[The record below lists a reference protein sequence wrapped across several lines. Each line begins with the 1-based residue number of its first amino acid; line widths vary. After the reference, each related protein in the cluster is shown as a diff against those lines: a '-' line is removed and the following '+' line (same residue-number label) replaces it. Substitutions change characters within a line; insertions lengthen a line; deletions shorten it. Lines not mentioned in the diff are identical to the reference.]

1 MLKVVIADDEARIL
15 SLIRLLP
22 DWDALGM
29 EVAGTAGNGLEAL
42 ALIERERP
50 DILITDIRMPGC
62 QGLELIE
69 RARRAVPDI
78 EIIIISGYAHF
89 EYAQTAIKLGV
100 GDYLLKPIKKDEL
113 TSTLAKL
120 AQRCHA
126 KHPSAPGAEPEG
138 EGRARAALGE
148 KLVREAISDRLFPA
162 SAEALRQTY
171 GFGMPDGAYR
181 AFVLKLDYRDLGREP
196 LEIIHGKARE
206 LLTPLAALS
215 DVQLACAHDEDRLTG
230 VVCAPPDAQA
240 NVRRMLRQALNQLE
254 AQKGLLGP
262 VSFSLSLSEADV
274 SPVQIPALVRQAD
287 QLIDER
293 LLEGTGRLLEGAAA
307 ASGLR
312 DARLL
317 ERYGHEIE
325 KALSTLDT
333 NLAVDCTNAL
343 AREAMG
349 FPGVRGYE
357 LTELVR
363 SAGSLFALRLGLEG
377 GEEAAF
383 AREAGLS
390 SRADELFDC
399 LIRFEKKHMEAE
411 DVRRRSEAL
420 RSIRI
425 AKQYVQEHYSQS
437 ITLEDVCAATG
448 FSVSYFSA
456 LFKKESGEGFSKY
469 LTGVRMEH
477 AKELLQES
485 NLPVSEVC
493 AQVGY
498 SNLKHFTQT
507 FKKYT
512 NLSPAQYRNLYG

>member
-29 EVAGTAGNGLEAL
+29 EVVGAAGNGLEAL

-50 DILITDIRMPGC
+50 DILVTDIRMPGC

-113 TSTLAKL
+113 TATLSKL
-120 AQRCHA
+120 AQRCRA
-126 KHPSAPGAEPEG
+126 KHPSASGAAPDG
-138 EGRARAALGE
+138 EGRAKAALGE
-148 KLVREAISDRLFPA
+148 KLVREAASGRVFPA
-162 SAEALRQTY
+162 SAEELVRTY
-171 GFGMPDGAYR
+171 GFGMPEGTYR
-181 AFVLKLDYRDLGREP
+181 AFVLKLDYRGLGREP
-196 LEIIHGKARE
+196 LEIIHGKVRE
-206 LLTPLAALS
+206 LFAPLMALP
-215 DVQLACAHDEDRLTG
+215 DAQLACAHEEDRLTG
-230 VVCAPPDAQA
+230 VVCAPPDVQA
-240 NVRRMLRQALNQLE
+240 NVRRALRQALNQLE

-262 VSFSLSLSEADV
+262 VSFSLSLSEAGA
-274 SPVQIPALVRQAD
+274 SPEQIPALVRQAG

-293 LLEGTGRLLEGAAA
+293 LLEGTGRLLEGASTP
-307 ASGLR
+307 SGLR

-333 NLAVDCTNAL
+333 GLAVDCTNVL
-343 AREAMG
+343 AREAMC
-349 FPGVRGYE
+349 FPGVRGHE

-363 SAGSLFALRLGLEG
+363 SAGSLFALRLGLDG

-383 AREAGLS
+383 AREASLS

-411 DVRRRSEAL
+411 DIRRRSEAL
-420 RSIRI
+420 RPIRI
-425 AKQYVQEHYSQS
+425 AKQYVQEHYSES

-469 LTGVRMEH
+469 LTGVRMER

-485 NLPVSEVC
+485 SLPVSEVC

-498 SNLKHFTQT
+498 SDLKHFTQT

-512 NLSPAQYRNLYG
+512 SLSPAQYRKLYG